1 MLQDD
6 LLDDVDFVVNQY
18 SDRRKELQ
26 FRVSFVWEG
35 YMLPMGPLLF
45 ELE

>member
-18 SDRRKELQ
+18 SDRRKELH
-26 FRVSFVWEG
+26 FEF
-35 YMLPMGPLLF
+35 LLYGRGICY
-45 ELE
+45 LWALSYLN